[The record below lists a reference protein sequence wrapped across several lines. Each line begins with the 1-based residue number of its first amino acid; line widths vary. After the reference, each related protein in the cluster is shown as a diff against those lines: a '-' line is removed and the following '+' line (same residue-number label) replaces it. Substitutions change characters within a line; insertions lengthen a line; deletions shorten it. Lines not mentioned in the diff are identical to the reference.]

1 MPSKTSPT
9 PTSIAL
15 SMFLYRWLLK
25 LAPTAFRRDYT
36 QPALQDFQQYCS
48 DSYQARGSLGVLAL
62 WPLLFGEAVC
72 SILAEHLSEIFG
84 RKRPM
89 LPTIRRSMIATFA
102 AFVLFMLAYTAL
114 GHTTDPSAPFDAVGR
129 THPQIGIAHTIV
141 AYSGSIALLTI
152 LIGGLPILFTAMR
165 HAIPGGLRNVARLF
179 IIRPKQGLLLL
190 GVALLIAI
198 CFLAYLLGTQYIFGP
213 PPCTPTN
220 GCIAGQPPLLVALSF
235 AAIIAAVTGF
245 VFVILAITTSLSLA
259 VLRTEFSEQM
269 LRFSL
274 VPVGILTIVMCA
286 ATLAATTWL
295 ISLWVLA
302 PQFVASGSGL
312 GYGQTAWVIAMILA
326 MALATVITIGAFGSG
341 LKASKM
347 RAA

>member
-1 MPSKTSPT
+1 
-9 PTSIAL
+9 
-15 SMFLYRWLLK
+15 
-25 LAPTAFRRDYT
+25 
-36 QPALQDFQQYCS
+36 
-48 DSYQARGSLGVLAL
+48 
-62 WPLLFGEAVC
+62 
-72 SILAEHLSEIFG
+72 
-84 RKRPM
+84 M

-129 THPQIGIAHTIV
+129 IHPQIGIAHTIV
-141 AYSGSIALLTI
+141 AYSGSIASLTI

-179 IIRPKQGLLLL
+179 VIRPKQGLLLL
-190 GVALLIAI
+190 GAALLVAT
-198 CFLAYLLGTQYIFGP
+198 CFLSYLLGTQYIFGP

-235 AAIIAAVTGF
+235 AAIVAVVTGF

-259 VLRTEFSEQM
+259 VLRTDFSEQL

-274 VPVGILTIVMCA
+274 VPVAILAIVMCA
-286 ATLAATTWL
+286 ATLATAVWL

-302 PQFVASGSGL
+302 PQFAASGSGL
-312 GYGQTAWVIAMILA
+312 GYGQTAWVIAMIAA
-326 MALATVITIGAFGSG
+326 MALATAITIGAFGSG
-341 LKASKM
+341 LKATSTLRLK
-347 RAA
+347 